1 MSISILKKKVAAICT
16 FHLSEAA
23 EKGFAYA
30 QATAWQG
37 QLHISGTLSLDEA
50 FAVVGA
56 GDMAAQLAQIYRRI
70 RTTLEAHGAT
80 FSDVL
85 KETVY
90 VTDMEAMLAANGE
103 RAKAYGTHT
112 PACTVVEISRLA
124 FPGCMVEIEVTARLS
139 DSPESG
145 A

>member
-1 MSISILKKKVAAICT
+1 MKNSASTTTAIQT

-23 EKGFAYA
+23 EKSFAYA
-30 QATAWQG
+30 QATACQG
-37 QLHISGTLSLDEA
+37 HLYIAGTLSLDEA
-50 FAVVGA
+50 FAVVGE
-56 GDMAAQLAQIYRRI
+56 GDMAAQLAQVYSRI
-70 RTTLEAHGAT
+70 RATLEAHGAS

-90 VTDMEAMLAANGE
+90 VTDMDAMLAANSE

-124 FPGCMVEIEVTARLS
+124 FPGCMVEIDLTACLP
-139 DSPESG
+139 DKAGPF

>member
-1 MSISILKKKVAAICT
+1 MSISSLKKKTTICT

-30 QATAWQG
+30 QATAWKG
-37 QLHISGTLSLDEA
+37 QLHIAGTLSLDDS

-56 GDMAAQLAQIYRRI
+56 GDMAAQLAQVYRRI
-70 RTTLEAHGAT
+70 HTTLEAHGAT

-90 VTDMEAMLAANGE
+90 VTDMDAMLAANGE
-103 RAKAYGTHT
+103 RARAYGAHT

-124 FPGCMVEIEVTARLS
+124 FPGCMVEIEVTARLP
-139 DSPESG
+139 DSSESG